1 LPAGAER
8 MPKSLE
14 VAIDKFTFRV
24 ASDRLYTEEGVWA
37 KMEANGVRVGLSDF
51 LQQRSGDIAFVEVKP
66 VGARLKTGEE
76 IAAIETVKVNV
87 SLGSPLAGR
96 VAETNPLMQSA
107 PEKINEDP
115 YGEGWLAIIEAS
127 DWPAD
132 QGRLLDPEAYLGAVK
147 RLAGKEASEP

>member
-1 LPAGAER
+1 MPAGAEK
-8 MPKSLE
+8 MPEFLE

-24 ASDRLYTEEGVWA
+24 ASDRLYTDEGVWA
-37 KMEANGVRVGLSDF
+37 KMEAKGVRVGLSDF

-66 VGARLKTGEE
+66 VGANVKAGEE
-76 IAAIETVKVNV
+76 ITAIETVKVNV
-87 SLGSPLAGR
+87 SLGSPVAGR

-115 YGEGWLAIIEAS
+115 YGEGWIAIIAAV

-132 QGRLLDPEAYLGAVK
+132 QGHLLTPEAYLDAVK